1 MAQVITRC
9 RVSGYYMF
17 MGMDVDPKEFAR
29 STGAFARKFCP
40 FCACDHWW
48 HKEDSTFF
56 ALKPVCPP
64 RIRQASASMNSA
76 AAGVSTSSGANP
88 DAQVSKLAQAMSSFQ
103 PDVLVFT

>member
-9 RVSGYYMF
+9 RLSGYYMF

-29 STGAFARKFCP
+29 SPSPFARKFCP

-48 HKEDSTFF
+48 HKEDSRFL

-64 RIRQASASMNSA
+64 RIWQGSVNMSSGAAGSGGSA
-76 AAGVSTSSGANP
+76 ALSTSSGASP
-88 DAQVSKLAQAMSSFQ
+88 DAQVSKLAEAMSSF
-103 PDVLVFT
+103 T